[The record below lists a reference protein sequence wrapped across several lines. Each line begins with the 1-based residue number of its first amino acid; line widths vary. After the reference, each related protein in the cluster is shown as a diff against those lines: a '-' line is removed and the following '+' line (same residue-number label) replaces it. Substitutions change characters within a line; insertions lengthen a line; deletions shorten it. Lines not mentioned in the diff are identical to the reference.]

1 MCARTVVFDLPYFD
15 ISKAP
20 NVRGVVAWGAHD
32 AGTDFSANP
41 PELLDELVERHG
53 LYPASPWI
61 YGFAWPS
68 SERCQVMGTS
78 LAKAVALRS
87 NIALWLLTE
96 RFPDWDLALIG
107 VSESHS
113 VLEALWHGIDEQHL
127 LYRHAS
133 APAAARGVQAVY
145 RAIDQLVDTL
155 TKAFPESTI
164 LIFSMHGMGPNRS
177 DVPSMVLLPEL
188 LHRFAFDRPLL
199 EQPESW
205 SRATSGVPILGERD
219 EWDVV
224 LPDVS
229 SAGRRIGSKTSK
241 LLFKLWRRT
250 RDEVVRWIPSKL
262 RNLLRRKLIYQNR
275 KAMSQ
280 PRRESLEWMPAARYQ
295 PLWHKMPAFALPS
308 YYDGK
313 IRLNLQ
319 GRESTGIVPLEKYEL
334 HCEEIRRILN
344 DCRDPYTGDHV
355 IDHIGWPGRHNP
367 LELAPSRADLD
378 IKWKGSPLCLEHPD
392 LGRVGPIPFRRTGG
406 HTGPHGMAYL
416 ISDVA
421 TPGEYGVRSSFDVV
435 PTLFDLLNE
444 RPTDRISGHSLLK
457 SVVHPSLG

>member
-1 MCARTVVFDLPYFD
+1 
-15 ISKAP
+15 
-20 NVRGVVAWGAHD
+20 
-32 AGTDFSANP
+32 
-41 PELLDELVERHG
+41 
-53 LYPASPWI
+53 
-61 YGFAWPS
+61 
-68 SERCQVMGTS
+68 MGTS
-78 LAKAVALRS
+78 LAKAVALRTK
-87 NIALWLLTE
+87 IALWLLRE

-319 GRESTGIVPLEKYEL
+319 GRESKGIVPLEKYEL

-355 IDHIGWPGRHNP
+355 VDHIGWPGRHNP

-378 IKWKGSPLCLEHPD
+378 IKWKGSSLCLEHPD

-444 RPTDRISGHSLLK
+444 RPTDRISGHSLLE
-457 SVVHPSLG
+457 SVVNPSLG